1 MKERYL
7 MYDSESPW
15 SLSKLGKLVTLFAL
29 LIVFFS
35 AVANAQS
42 INLPETGQSLCYAA

>member
-15 SLSKLGKLVTLFAL
+15 SLSELGKLVTLFAL

-35 AVANAQS
+35 AVANAQV
-42 INLPETGQSLCYAA
+42 IKLPETGQAICYVA

>member
-1 MKERYL
+1 
-7 MYDSESPW
+7 MYDSGKAW

-35 AVANAQS
+35 AVANAQVV
-42 INLPETGQSLCYAA
+42 NLPETGQTLCYAA

>member
-1 MKERYL
+1 
-7 MYDSESPW
+7 MYDSEKPW
-15 SLSKLGKLVTLFAL
+15 GFSKNGRFVTLFVL

>member
-15 SLSKLGKLVTLFAL
+15 SLSKLGKLVTLLAL

>member
-1 MKERYL
+1 

-15 SLSKLGKLVTLFAL
+15 SLSKLGKLVTLLAL

-42 INLPETGQSLCYAA
+42 INLPETGQTLCYAA

>member
-1 MKERYL
+1 

-15 SLSKLGKLVTLFAL
+15 SLSKLGKLFTLFAL

-35 AVANAQS
+35 TVANAQV
-42 INLPETGQSLCYAA
+42 IKLPETGQTICYVA

>member
-15 SLSKLGKLVTLFAL
+15 SLSKLAKLVTLFVL
-29 LIVFFS
+29 LIVFF
-35 AVANAQS
+35 ATVANAQV
-42 INLPETGQSLCYAA
+42 INLPETGQTLCYAA

>member
-1 MKERYL
+1 
-7 MYDSESPW
+7 MYDSGKAW

-35 AVANAQS
+35 AVANAQV
-42 INLPETGQSLCYAA
+42 INLPETGQILCYAA